1 MESVISL
8 WKQNAAGDSELMAE
22 LVELERAPKEEIE
35 ERFSSDLAFGT
46 GGLRGILGA
55 GTNRMNVYTVGKA
68 TQGLAH
74 YLKKQQ
80 EQPKVAIAYD
90 SRRNSEKFAR
100 CAAEVLAAN
109 EIKVFLYPKL
119 MPTPALSFA
128 VRYLKCN
135 AGICITAS
143 HNPAEYNGYKVYGS
157 DGCQITELAANSIT
171 KEIEAV
177 RLFLDVR
184 KTEFDTQIGKY
195 IVWIEEDTISAYI
208 DAVLA
213 QRLREEGQKKPS
225 LSIVY
230 TPLNGTGKECVL
242 RCLEKAGYSD
252 ITLVP
257 QQSEPDGNFP
267 TCPYP
272 NPEEDSALRLGVGLM
287 EKNSA
292 DLLLATDPDC
302 DRVGVVVRH
311 KGNFMR
317 LTGNEIG
324 ALLFDFI
331 CKMRLKMGKMPVH
344 PIAVKTIVTTDLT
357 QKIADTYGVEL
368 RNVLT
373 GFKYIGE
380 QIDLLEKDGEGDR
393 FIFGFEESCGYL
405 SGTHVRDKDGVNASI
420 LICDMAEWY
429 RKQQKTLAGALE
441 DLYHRYGYWIT
452 HLDSMTFS
460 GEHGKNK
467 IAEIMHRIRVI
478 PPQEIAGQ
486 KVRAVRDFLWSLD
499 EPNIHVLPSSN
510 VLQILLEDESLI
522 TIRPSGTEPKIK
534 IYYQVKGEDKADG
547 RRQIE
552 NLSDGINYLLDFAE
566 I

>member
-8 WKQNAAGDSELMAE
+8 WKQNAAGDSELTAE
-22 LVELERAPKEEIE
+22 LVELERAPREEIE
-35 ERFSSDLAFGT
+35 NRFSSDLTFGT

-55 GTNRMNVYTVGKA
+55 GTNRMNLYTVGKA
-68 TQGLAH
+68 TQGLAN
-74 YLKKQQ
+74 YLKKQRNR
-80 EQPKVAIAYD
+80 PKVAIAYD
-90 SRRNSEKFAR
+90 SRRNSERFAR
-100 CAAEVLAAN
+100 RTAEVLAAN
-109 EIKVFLYPKL
+109 EIKVFLYPRL

-128 VRYLKCN
+128 VRYLRCD
-135 AGICITAS
+135 AGVCITAS
-143 HNPAEYNGYKVYGS
+143 HNPSEYNGYKVYGS
-157 DGCQITELAANSIT
+157 DGCQITELAADRIT

-177 RLFLDVR
+177 RLFRDVK
-184 KTEFDTQIGKY
+184 KTDFVTQIGKY
-195 IVWIEEDTISAYI
+195 IVWIEEDTVSAYI

-213 QRLREEGQKKPS
+213 QRLRESGQKNPE

-257 QQSEPDGNFP
+257 EQSEPDGNFP

-272 NPEEDSALRLGVGLM
+272 NPEEDGALRLGVELM

-311 KGNFMR
+311 KGSFIR

-324 ALLFDFI
+324 ALLFDYI

-357 QKIADTYGVEL
+357 QKIADDYGVEL

-380 QIDLLEKDGEGDR
+380 QIDLLEKDREEDR

-405 SGTHVRDKDGVNASI
+405 SGTYVRDKDGVNASL

-429 RKQQKTLAGALE
+429 RKQQKTLADALE
-441 DLYHRYGYWIT
+441 DLYHRYGYWMT
-452 HLDSMTFS
+452 RLDSMTFS
-460 GEHGKNK
+460 EEHGKNK
-467 IAEIMHRIRVI
+467 IAEIMHRMRVI

-486 KVRAVRDFLWSLD
+486 KVRAVRDFLWNL
-499 EPNIHVLPSSN
+499 EKPYIHVLPSSN
-510 VLQILLEDESLI
+510 VLQIVLEDESLV

-534 IYYQVKGEDKADG
+534 IYYQVKGKDKVHG
-547 RRQIE
+547 QRQIE
-552 NLSDGINYLLDFAE
+552 NLSGDINYLFAFD
-566 I
+566 